1 MLINYQYLY
10 RCSTIS
16 STDIPETPKVNL
28 FCSLN
33 SDGLLETTSFESAI
47 NNPYFDAVA
56 RTLDDNTFFST
67 KDIKAKFDMF
77 DLNCSD
83 IVVTDVGTHH
93 KGKVAKLL
101 LVLGFKDKIVF
112 VRTLHSPDNVHLDTD
127 FGENINFIENWRPPK
142 VEDEEE
148 KKEEKE
154 KEKEEEEK
162 SRNRDIIVLNRIEP
176 LNKNSVKFLNVQDVK
191 IEGDYLFVVDNKLNT
206 LIKYDISQLLHGTTM
221 NQWNV
226 NNIQIVDSIQ
236 GSVMNSSV
244 YFKNPSGVAISND
257 AVYLADRGNN
267 VVKKYTTSLDFIK
280 TLKCGKFATQEI
292 KSITTNPNSFKLE
305 DGTLVESGS
314 VWVLSKTT
322 NHVYITIISN
332 DKVILSKQIHGL
344 TLQDEIFEE
353 DVLKIRFSPSDSNYY
368 YIVTNK
374 RTVKAH
380 ASRPTLVFGTIDIFH
395 DSKIVANNVWKK
407 TSFSWG
413 GRVTSIWGMAPDEYL
428 GLQNAY
434 INKCFCVCGCDKS
447 LATQFNGDIVFN
459 VTLSLNKL
467 NASKTIASQKVK
479 TLHDLPN
486 YLKTE
491 CLQGCFFLFYTAKHT
506 FRSALSNINY
516 SCYDNDDITEINDS
530 EYIDT
535 ITLNKSLYK
544 MAFNLVSFKNLLN
557 GRFWGYYD
565 ENGLMKHDKI
575 VQDSI
580 FKSIKVDS
588 SNDSK
593 NFFVHANEPNTI
605 IINRTFECIWNIQN
619 QICRFLNVVHKTAS
633 TTNSQ
638 VHTIIE

>member
-16 STDIPETPKVNL
+16 STDIPETNSVVL
-28 FCSLN
+28 YCSKN
-33 SDGLLETTSFESAI
+33 SDGLLTTSNFETAI
-47 NNPYFDAVA
+47 NDPYYTDIIS
-56 RTLDDNTFFST
+56 TLEDNTFFST
-67 KDIKAKFDMF
+67 KDFKAKFDLF

-83 IVVTDVGTHH
+83 IVVTGVGTYNG
-93 KGKVAKLL
+93 GKVAKLL

-112 VRTLHSPDNVHLDTD
+112 VRTLHSPDNTTLSDLK
-127 FGENINFIENWRPPK
+127 FGDEINFIENWRPSK
-142 VEDEEE
+142 DDEDEEE
-148 KKEEKE
+148 DKE
-154 KEKEEEEK
+154 EKEEEEK
-162 SRNRDIIVLNRIEP
+162 PRNRDIIVLNRIEP

-322 NHVYITIISN
+322 NHAYITIISN

-344 TLQDEIFEE
+344 TLRDEVFEE
-353 DVLKIRFSPSDSNYY
+353 DILKICFSSSDSNYY

-374 RTVKAH
+374 RTLKAH
-380 ASRPTLVFGTIDIFH
+380 ASRPTIVFGIIDIFR
-395 DSKIVANNVWKK
+395 DSKVVANKVWKK
-407 TSFSWG
+407 TAFSWG
-413 GRVTSIWGMAPDEYL
+413 GRFTSVWGMSPEEYL

-434 INKCFCVCGCDKS
+434 INKCFCVCGCDSS
-447 LATQFNGDIVFN
+447 LATQFNGDIVFS

-467 NASKTIASQKVK
+467 NASKTIESQKVK
-479 TLHDLPN
+479 SLHDLPN

-506 FRSALSNINY
+506 FRSTLSNINF

-535 ITLNKSLYK
+535 ITLNKTLYK
-544 MAFNLVSFKNLLN
+544 IAFNLVSFKNLLN

-565 ENGLMKHDKI
+565 EYGLMKQDKI
-575 VQDSI
+575 VQDTI

-619 QICRFLNVVHKTAS
+619 QICHFLNVVHKTAS
-633 TTNSQ
+633 TTNNQ